1 MPSEVLSPLLRVEG
15 LVKHFS
21 AGGGLW
27 GGKDKVR
34 SVDGVDLEIS
44 QGEVLGIVGESGC
57 GKSTLARAIL
67 GLVGINGGRVLYDG
81 RDIATLRGGEIK
93 ALRRSMQLIFQNPH
107 GALDPRMT
115 IAESLLAPLQQHRI
129 GTPAERRETIRRA
142 LSDVGL
148 DEKFLTRRPSE
159 CSGGQLQRVV
169 IARALL
175 LEPKVLICDEPTSA
189 LDASIRAQILNLLVD
204 LKNRRGLTLLMISHD
219 LRAIRFL
226 CDRVGV
232 MYLGR
237 IVELSSATEIFDHP
251 AHPYTQALMQA
262 SMMDEGVAPDA
273 PDLLK
278 GDMPSPV
285 NPPPGCH
292 FHPRC
297 AYSAA
302 ICRTNSPVL
311 EALSGEVG
319 HRAACHF
326 PAPRR

>member
-15 LVKHFS
+15 LVKHFP

-27 GGKDKVR
+27 GSRDKVR
-34 SVDGVDLEIS
+34 SVDGIDLEIR

-81 RDIATLRGGEIK
+81 RDIATLRGSEIK

-129 GTPAERRETIRRA
+129 GTPAARREAIRHA

-148 DEKFLTRRPSE
+148 DDKFLDRRPSE

-204 LKNRRGLTLLMISHD
+204 LKNRRGLTLVMISHD

-262 SMMDEGVAPDA
+262 SMIESGLAEDA

-278 GDMPSPV
+278 GDLPSPV
-285 NPPPGCH
+285 NPPAGCH

-297 AYSAA
+297 AYVAA
-302 ICRTNSPVL
+302 ICRTSSPKL
-311 EALSGEVG
+311 EALPGEAA